1 VKRRSYGSGSIF
13 KNTRGKYTIQVSGG
27 VDPNGKRIRLSRTA
41 SSQKEASKI
50 LRELEAEATRLAA
63 GEPQEPVEE
72 ASSSSMTTSEL
83 FEMWFAAKE
92 SNWSERTKELY
103 RHQIDAHANKH
114 IGDIPLKEL
123 KPLDIQTMVSA
134 IVEAGTTPTAN
145 KVRTMVSSALKQ
157 ATRWELIDRN
167 PVEAVDPVR
176 EFRKEQNLW
185 TPEEAR
191 TFLEKNEDDRF
202 YAAYYLLFASG
213 IRRGELLGLRRQD
226 ITTDG
231 IHIRQTVTLVH
242 DKPHVGPPK
251 TKRSA
256 RFVTL
261 PRDSL
266 HELELHIERLD
277 EDIRIVGKAWPKTD
291 LVFPSEVG
299 TPMHS
304 RNFYRAWTQAIK
316 RADVPH
322 MRIHDVRHLH
332 ATLLIEHGE
341 DVKVISD
348 RLGHASVAFTLDR
361 YGHLFQEKKQRAA
374 HSLAKLLG

>member
-1 VKRRSYGSGSIF
+1 MKRRSYGSGSIH
-13 KNTRGKYTIQVSGG
+13 KNARGTYTIQVSAG
-27 VDPNGKRIRLSRTA
+27 VDPEGKRIRLSKTA
-41 SSQKEASKI
+41 TSQKEASKI
-50 LRELEAEATRLAA
+50 LRELEAEAERRAI
-63 GEPQEPVEE
+63 GEPLEPIEE
-72 ASSSSMTTSEL
+72 ASPSSMTTREL
-83 FEMWFAAKE
+83 LEMWFAAKE

-103 RHQIDAHANKH
+103 RHQIEAHANKY
-114 IGDIPLKEL
+114 IGDIPLNEL
-123 KPLDIQTMVSA
+123 KPLDIQKMVSA
-134 IVEAGTTPTAN
+134 IVDEGKTPTAN
-145 KVRTMVSSALKQ
+145 KVRTMVGSALKQ

-176 EFRKEQNLW
+176 EFRKEQTLW
-185 TPEEAR
+185 TPDQAR
-191 TFLEKNEDDRF
+191 TFLIKNKDDRF

-226 ITTDG
+226 LTTDG
-231 IHIRQTVTLVH
+231 IHIRQTVTLVD

-261 PRDSL
+261 PQDSL
-266 HELELHIERLD
+266 HELGLRIKQLD
-277 EDIRIVGKAWPKTD
+277 EDIRVVGKAWPNTD
-291 LVFPSEVG
+291 LVFPSELG
-299 TPMHS
+299 TPMHP
-304 RNFYRAWTQAIK
+304 RNFYRAWTQAIE
-316 RADVPH
+316 RAEVPR